1 MRFAKPLF
9 CVVRTLLRISLLCE
23 RHTSV
28 ARSLL
33 SAFHTGNVKDIAF
46 MTETLNV
53 VLIASV
59 AAACT
64 ATISGALQEYFHYVH
79 SLVWIAVVRSL
90 NIYSVEFHQSK
101 VNERAGSIFDLLQ
114 QDSHCR
120 AFTWK
125 ASSWAD
131 GSQHHYIFLPTPTWK
146 ACVLQAL
153 MLGYYVYLPSDNK
166 KPLRMLVPKEA
177 VDALL
182 AAANFLDR
190 NELIPEEFLEALR
203 ATFHTDGSS
212 KSIIDQFFLCKRWC

>member
-1 MRFAKPLF
+1 M
-9 CVVRTLLRISLLCE
+9 
-23 RHTSV
+23 
-28 ARSLL
+28 
-33 SAFHTGNVKDIAF
+33 KDIAF

-79 SLVWIAVVRSL
+79 SLVWVAVVRTL

-101 VNERAGSIFDLLQ
+101 VNGCAGSIFDLLQ

-131 GSQHHYIFLPTPTWK
+131 GSQHHYIF
-146 ACVLQAL
+146 CRLQ
-153 MLGYYVYLPSDNK
+153 LGRHVC
-166 KPLRMLVPKEA
+166 
-177 VDALL
+177 
-182 AAANFLDR
+182 
-190 NELIPEEFLEALR
+190 
-203 ATFHTDGSS
+203 
-212 KSIIDQFFLCKRWC
+212 CKHSC